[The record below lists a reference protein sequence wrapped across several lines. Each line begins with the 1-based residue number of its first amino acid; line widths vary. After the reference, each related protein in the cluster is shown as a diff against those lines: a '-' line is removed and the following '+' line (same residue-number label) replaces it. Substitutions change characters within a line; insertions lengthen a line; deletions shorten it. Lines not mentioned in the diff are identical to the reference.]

1 MRIFLLFVS
10 LATAC
15 APAASHTP
23 PAPAPAMATAAPAF
37 AGDAGPSTT
46 TTEGLSGGAEAV
58 GMRLVRIDAGAP
70 AVSAKPL

>member
-10 LATAC
+10 FATAC
-15 APAASHTP
+15 APAASQALSS
-23 PAPAPAMATAAPAF
+23 PAPPLATAAPAF
-37 AGDAGPSTT
+37 ASDAGPSTT
-46 TTEGLSGGAEAV
+46 TIEGLSGGAEAV